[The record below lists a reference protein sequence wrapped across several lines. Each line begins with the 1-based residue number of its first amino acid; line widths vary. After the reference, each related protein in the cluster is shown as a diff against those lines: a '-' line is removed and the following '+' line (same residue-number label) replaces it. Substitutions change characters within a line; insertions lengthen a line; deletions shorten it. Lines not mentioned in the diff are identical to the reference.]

1 MRSKTQA
8 CAARSDQKGN
18 GLSVYKCIYKLFRRP
33 SEQVVSSVNMREMPL
48 RRLWWLADAPLF
60 IDERLL
66 ASFYD
71 AVVRPEFELQ
81 GKTIG
86 AISEK
91 THELLV
97 GGSAGAEIGL
107 PAFLT
112 TVIPGAKANAKLE
125 GKLERKTG
133 GSSQSSEQEE
143 WKPVQTAGR
152 KLEELIA
159 VYVANHRFHDR
170 LLFMDCPNSSIQ
182 TLAGDSV
189 PFECFAEGADSF
201 PRALVFL
208 EVKPGAKI
216 IPTMCEFTDG
226 GLAPLYE
233 RLISK
238 LWSTNEQKPQYP
250 GAATQNASEERRA
263 YWNAISERY
272 DSRIAME
279 VLEASV
285 EGKSRLDWID
295 FRLRL
300 GEAGETLHLHTSP
313 RGVYSAGTF
322 GYNFIRRGDRKG
334 VRIVGALKR
343 GPDLNVLAMFEC

>member
-1 MRSKTQA
+1 
-8 CAARSDQKGN
+8 
-18 GLSVYKCIYKLFRRP
+18 
-33 SEQVVSSVNMREMPL
+33 MPL
-48 RRLWWLADAPLF
+48 KRLWWLADAPLF
-60 IDERLL
+60 IDESLL
-66 ASFYD
+66 ANFFD

-91 THELLV
+91 AHELLL
-97 GGSAGAEIGL
+97 GGTGGAEIGL

-112 TVIPGAKANAKLE
+112 TVLPDAKAKFE
-125 GKLERKTG
+125 GKVERKTS
-133 GSSQSSEQEE
+133 GSSHSSQQEE
-143 WKPVQTAGR
+143 WKPVQTASR

-159 VYVANHRFHDR
+159 VYVANHHFHDR

-182 TLAGDSV
+182 ALSGKTMQ
-189 PFECFAEGADSF
+189 FESFAEGSDAF

-216 IPTMCEFTDG
+216 IPTMCEFMEG

-233 RLISK
+233 QLISK
-238 LWSTNEQKPQYP
+238 LWPEGNLKPQYP
-250 GAATQNASEERRA
+250 AASSAQASEDRRT
-263 YWNAISERY
+263 YWNAISQRY

-279 VLEASV
+279 VLEAAV

-295 FRLRL
+295 FRVRL
-300 GEAGETLHLHTSP
+300 DDAGETLHLHISP

-322 GYNFIRRGDRKG
+322 GYNFMRRGDRKG

>member
-1 MRSKTQA
+1 MWKWIHRLIGRPLEEEFVTSEN
-8 CAARSDQKGN
+8 ART
-18 GLSVYKCIYKLFRRP
+18 
-33 SEQVVSSVNMREMPL
+33 MPL
-48 RRLWWLADAPLF
+48 KRLWWLADAPLF
-60 IDERLL
+60 IDEPLI

-71 AVVRPEFELQ
+71 SVVRPEFELQ

-91 THELLV
+91 THELLI
-97 GGSAGAEIGL
+97 GGSAGGEIGL

-112 TVIPGAKANAKLE
+112 TVLPDAKVKLE
-125 GKLERKTG
+125 GKAERKTG
-133 GSSQSSEQEE
+133 GSSHSSEEQE
-143 WKPVQTAGR
+143 WKAVQTASR

-159 VYVANHRFHDR
+159 VYVANHHFHGR
-170 LLFMDCPNSSIQ
+170 LMFMDCPTSFIQ
-182 TLAGDSV
+182 TLSGASV
-189 PFECFAEGADSF
+189 PFGSFAGGSDSF

-208 EVKPGAKI
+208 EVKPGARI
-216 IPTMCEFTDG
+216 IPTMCEFKEG

-233 RLISK
+233 QLIARLWPSGD
-238 LWSTNEQKPQYP
+238 QKPQYP
-250 GAATQNASEERRA
+250 GATSPNASDERRA
-263 YWNAISERY
+263 YWNVISQRY

-279 VLEASV
+279 VLEAAV
-285 EGKSRLDWID
+285 HEKSRLDWID

-300 GEAGETLHLHTSP
+300 DEAGETLHLHISP
-313 RGVYSAGTF
+313 RGIYSAGTF

>member
-1 MRSKTQA
+1 MSTA
-8 CAARSDQKGN
+8 N
-18 GLSVYKCIYKLFRRP
+18 T
-33 SEQVVSSVNMREMPL
+33 REMPL
-48 RRLWWLADAPLF
+48 KRLWWLADAPLF
-60 IDERLL
+60 IDEPLI

-97 GGSAGAEIGL
+97 GGSAGGEIGL

-112 TVIPGAKANAKLE
+112 TVVPEAKAKAE
-125 GKLERKTG
+125 GTLERKSG
-133 GSSQSSEQEE
+133 GSSHSSHELE
-143 WKPVQTAGR
+143 WKPVQTASR

-159 VYVANHRFHDR
+159 VYVANDRFHDR

-182 TLAGDSV
+182 TLPGATIQ
-189 PFECFAEGADSF
+189 FESFAEGSDSF

-208 EVKPGAKI
+208 EVKPGAQI
-216 IPTMCEFTDG
+216 IPTMCEFKEG

-233 RLISK
+233 KLISK
-238 LWSTNEQKPQYP
+238 LWSDSKDKPQYP
-250 GAATQNASEERRA
+250 GASSANASGERNA
-263 YWNAISERY
+263 YWNAISWRY
-272 DSRIAME
+272 DSRVAME
-279 VLEASV
+279 VLETAV

-300 GEAGETLHLHTSP
+300 DEAGLTLHLHISP
-313 RGVYSAGTF
+313 RGAYSAGTF